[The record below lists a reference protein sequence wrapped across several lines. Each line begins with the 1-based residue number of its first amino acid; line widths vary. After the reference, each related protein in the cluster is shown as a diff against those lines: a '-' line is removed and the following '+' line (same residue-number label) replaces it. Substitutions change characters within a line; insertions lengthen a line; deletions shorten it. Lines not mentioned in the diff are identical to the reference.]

1 MTKNRLAIIT
11 ARGGSKRIPKKNV
24 KSFFGKPAIAYAIE
38 TAIKSNLFDKV
49 MVSTDAKYIADV
61 AIKYGA
67 EVPFLRSKE
76 NSDDFSTTADVLF
89 EVVKEYEKKGRHYDE
104 LCCIYPCSML
114 INESD
119 LIKSHS
125 LLTDNIDAVIPV
137 CKYNVP
143 TYFQFKITD
152 NKLKYF
158 KESGNSSNR
167 TQDIEDTYYD
177 AGQFYWLKTNN
188 FIKTKNMM
196 PNNTAPYL
204 ISELH
209 CQDIDDLDDW
219 KMAEIKYQIINGK

>member
-1 MTKNRLAIIT
+1 
-11 ARGGSKRIPKKNV
+11 
-24 KSFFGKPAIAYAIE
+24 
-38 TAIKSNLFDKV
+38 
-49 MVSTDAKYIADV
+49 
-61 AIKYGA
+61 
-67 EVPFLRSKE
+67 
-76 NSDDFSTTADVLF
+76 
-89 EVVKEYEKKGRHYDE
+89 
-104 LCCIYPCSML
+104 ML

>member
-114 INESD
+114 LMN
-119 LIKSHS
+119 LI
-125 LLTDNIDAVIPV
+125 LLISIEQG
-137 CKYNVP
+137 YI
-143 TYFQFKITD
+143 QH
-152 NKLKYF
+152 
-158 KESGNSSNR
+158 NSS
-167 TQDIEDTYYD
+167 
-177 AGQFYWLKTNN
+177 
-188 FIKTKNMM
+188 
-196 PNNTAPYL
+196 
-204 ISELH
+204 
-209 CQDIDDLDDW
+209 
-219 KMAEIKYQIINGK
+219 